1 MVTERKHAIQYYRSL
16 TKAHGGYEALEK
28 NARLFMVPGMA
39 HCGGGPGPNAFGQMW
54 ATSPAG
60 PDSDIVVAMEH
71 WVENGEAPKSI
82 VVAKFEHDDPKRAV
96 LRTMPL
102 CPFPPMARYKGTGDI
117 NDAGNWSC
125 RAGDQRLLEVG
136 HAGRAAGSDAD
147 LK

>member
-1 MVTERKHAIQYYRSL
+1 VTERKHAIQYYRSL
-16 TKAHGGYEALEK
+16 AKAHGGYEALEK

-102 CPFPPMARYKGTGDI
+102 CPFPPWPDTKEQAISTMPEIGVAAPVI
-117 NDAGNWSC
+117 NGCSRWVMPDE
-125 RAGDQRLLEVG
+125 RPVRT
-136 HAGRAAGSDAD
+136 RI
-147 LK
+147 